1 MWAARC
7 EYIRKLIE
15 PVEFER
21 KMAQFYNESGDN
33 PMIGT
38 GRYAAEHWVHSHPSI
53 EACDLSTSDY
63 IWDYYDIPKVRDGVK
78 LEAAPRYDWNVFS
91 NSMPSRS
98 FLGRYI

>member
-1 MWAARC
+1 
-7 EYIRKLIE
+7 
-15 PVEFER
+15 
-21 KMAQFYNESGDN
+21 MAQFYNESGDN